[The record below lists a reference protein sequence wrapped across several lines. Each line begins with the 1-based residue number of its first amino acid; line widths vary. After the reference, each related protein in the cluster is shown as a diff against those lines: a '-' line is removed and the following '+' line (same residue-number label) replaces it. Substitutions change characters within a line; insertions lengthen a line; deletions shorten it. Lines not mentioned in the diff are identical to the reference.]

1 MDTSRDD
8 VGISIRSAFL
18 RRGTKQRFSLF
29 ALTIVSILLIFL
41 ETVDSKPLNKVRSFI
56 KDVVYRSAVVAS
68 YPTKIF
74 SGSYNLLDEHFNLY
88 KDYKDLKKENEELKN
103 KRSKSDFLELENIQL
118 RQLINE
124 QIESKSNLVS
134 ARVILD
140 EQSPYLNSFV
150 INIGANKNIK
160 NGMAVLDG
168 KNFIGRIVDV
178 NYFSSRILLVT
189 DLNSKIPVVSEP
201 SGNHAILSGR
211 GNNMPT
217 LEYLSENHEI
227 NNGDKIYTSGK
238 EGIFSPGITIGE
250 VKINKEKDR
259 FEVKLYS
266 ELNEITFVN
275 VNLKE
280 NKGRE

>member
-29 ALTIVSILLIFL
+29 ALTIFSILLIFL

-74 SGSYNLLDEHFNLY
+74 SSSYNLLDEHFNLY

-150 INIGANKNIK
+150 INIGTNKNIK

-201 SGNHAILSGR
+201 SGNHAILSGH

-217 LEYLSENHEI
+217 LEYLSESHEI

-238 EGIFSPGITIGE
+238 EGIFLQESLLVRLKLIKK
-250 VKINKEKDR
+250 KIDL
-259 FEVKLYS
+259 KLSYIPS
-266 ELNEITFVN
+266 LMK
-275 VNLKE
+275 LLL
-280 NKGRE
+280 